1 MTKLTPEQLS
11 VGRQR
16 FLDSNPEVKRRIEA
30 LTTSHSNAL
39 GISLEHLRE
48 SETMRELG
56 EEARAKGEDSME
68 LFFSYIAETADEFNA
83 LVEQRRATINRNAGL

>member
-1 MTKLTPEQLS
+1 MSKLTPKQLS

-16 FLDSNPEVKRRIEA
+16 FLDSNPEIRRRIEA
-30 LTTSHSNAL
+30 LTKAHSDAL

-48 SETMRELG
+48 NEIMRELS
-56 EEARAKGEDSME
+56 EEARAKGEDSVE

-83 LVEQRRATINRNAGL
+83 LVERRRATIKRNSGL

>member
-16 FLDSNPEVKRRIEA
+16 FLDSNPEVKQRIEA
-30 LTTSHSNAL
+30 LTTADSNAL
-39 GISLEHLRE
+39 GISLEQLRE

-83 LVEQRRATINRNAGL
+83 LVEQRRATIKRNVGL